1 MDDDQ
6 QPEQPEPVPAP
17 PPWGPPAPPDEP
29 DMGWMSTQTKVLIA
43 IGAVGVVAVAAVLL
57 FVVSGGGHP
66 KFHTAATLAGE
77 PLMTSEV
84 AKGLAEGMRNEI
96 KSRGAPAPVVALYG
110 PASQPKYIL
119 MEFGISLEAEY
130 GNLPNALTDV
140 GTGVASTA
148 GSLDVVHA
156 VYDTRGGTDLGCA
169 PLSSGETFLG
179 SMCMWDD
186 GDTTGFVVLITV
198 SELQSALDITS
209 QAHDASVG

>member
-1 MDDDQ
+1 
-6 QPEQPEPVPAP
+6 
-17 PPWGPPAPPDEP
+17 
-29 DMGWMSTQTKVLIA
+29 MSTRTKVLIA
-43 IGAVGVVAVAAVLL
+43 VGGVVAVA
-57 FVVSGGGHP
+57 VVAIVVVAATGGGRT

-96 KSRGAPAPVVALYG
+96 KGRGAPAPVVALYG

-119 MEFGISLEAEY
+119 MEFGISFEGEY
-130 GNLPNALTDV
+130 GSLPNAMSSV
-140 GTGVASTA
+140 GTGVATTA

-169 PLSSGETFLG
+169 PLSSAGTALG

-186 GDTTGFVVLITV
+186 GNTTGFVVLITV

-209 QAHDASVG
+209 QAHDASVS